1 MKTEN
6 HRVLIIDDERPVL
19 MTLEALLKRHG
30 YHVDAAATASQG
42 LKLLKSNSPSLVLL
56 DLQLP
61 DAHGLEMLDRIKTEL
76 PEVQVIILTAHDSL
90 HNAIESIKRGA
101 YHFISKPYA
110 PEELLSLVEK
120 ALEKQF
126 LLREAEKLREKT
138 EQLEKRLEIAEA
150 RPAPIFKS
158 KPMQEI
164 EELIE
169 AMAPSDANVL
179 IAGESGVGKEVI
191 ANTIHARSRRA
202 GQPMVKLNCAAF
214 PQTMIEGE
222 LFGYVKGAFTGAMH
236 DFPGMIAA
244 ADGGTL
250 FLDEI
255 SDMPADLQ
263 TRFLRVLQEREYR
276 PLGSTQ
282 TMKATFR
289 AIAATNRPIPEALAE
304 NRLRSDLYYRLNTF
318 QIEVP
323 PLRKRKE
330 DIPPL
335 DRAIR
340 ETIFSTTRQTGA
352 GRFTGCISEA
362 ARLFVAGK
370 CSRTAKRH
378 RIRRG
383 AGAAGRDRRK
393 RVARRNTV
401 ASGVAT
407 NRTWRIAAQRRAN
420 SRRRG
425 AERHSPG
432 ACRMP
437 RQQEKSSRTARH
449 SASHPLQQAETLRDR
464 VVGCGEESTA
474 FQRVAPFIDRDRCNA
489 QWVFRAPRSRR
500 GRGID
505 DSNFFQNHSAMFS
518 IVGFSKPSM
527 SLRYAWSRI
536 FRSGFIAALIFA

>member
-1 MKTEN
+1 MKTDN
-6 HRVLIIDDERPVL
+6 RNVLIIDDERPVL

-30 YHVDAAATASQG
+30 YQVDTAPTATQG
-42 LKLLKSNSPSLVLL
+42 LKALKSKPPTLVLL
-56 DLQLP
+56 DLRLP
-61 DAHGLEMLDRIKTEL
+61 DADGLEMLDRIKTEL

-120 ALEKQF
+120 ALETQF
-126 LLREAEKLREKT
+126 LLREAVELREKT

-150 RPAPIFKS
+150 RPTPIFKS

-164 EELIE
+164 EELID

-179 IAGESGVGKEVI
+179 IVGESGVGKEVI

-202 GQPMVKLNCAAF
+202 GQPVVKLNCAAL

-244 ADGGTL
+244 ANGGTI

-282 TMKATFR
+282 TMKADFR
-289 AIAATNRPIPEALAE
+289 AIASTNRPIVQALAE
-304 NRLRSDLYYRLNTF
+304 NRMRSDLYYRLNTF

-335 DRAIR
+335 IAQFLKQFSQQLGKPEPDISPDAFQKLLDYSWPGNIR
-340 ETIFSTTRQTGA
+340 ELQNAIEYAVVLARQGLIDVKELPTE
-352 GRFTGCISEA
+352 IQ
-362 ARLFVAGK
+362 LP
-370 CSRTAKRH
+370 TA
-378 RIRRG
+378 
-383 AGAAGRDRRK
+383 
-393 RVARRNTV
+393 
-401 ASGVAT
+401 
-407 NRTWRIAAQRRAN
+407 
-420 SRRRG
+420 
-425 AERHSPG
+425 
-432 ACRMP
+432 
-437 RQQEKSSRTARH
+437 
-449 SASHPLQQAETLRDR
+449 LQQAEL
-464 VVGCGEESTA
+464 GA
-474 FQRVAPFIDRDRCNA
+474 L
-489 QWVFRAPRSRR
+489 PRSGVQSLDDVERNAILQALAECR
-500 GRGID
+500 GNKKKAAELLGIQRPTLY
-505 DSNFFQNHSAMFS
+505 NKM
-518 IVGFSKPSM
+518 K
-527 SLRYAWSRI
+527 RYAI
-536 FRSGFIAALIFA
+536 EL

>member
-1 MKTEN
+1 MKTDN
-6 HRVLIIDDERPVL
+6 RHVLIIDDERPVL

-30 YHVDAAATASQG
+30 YQVDTAPTAAQG
-42 LKLLKSNSPSLVLL
+42 VKVLKSKSPTLVLL
-56 DLQLP
+56 DLRLP
-61 DAHGLEMLDRIKTEL
+61 DADGLEMLDRIKNEL

-101 YHFISKPYA
+101 FHFISKPYA

-126 LLREAEKLREKT
+126 LLREAEELREKT

-150 RPAPIFKS
+150 RPTPIFKS

-164 EELIE
+164 EELIH

-179 IAGESGVGKEVI
+179 IVGESGVGKEVI

-202 GQPMVKLNCAAF
+202 GQAVVKLNCAAF

-244 ADGGTL
+244 ANGGTL

-282 TMKATFR
+282 TMKADFR
-289 AIAATNRPIPEALAE
+289 AIASTNRPVAQALSE
-304 NRLRSDLYYRLNTF
+304 NRMRSDLYYRLNTF

-335 DRAIR
+335 IAQFVRQFSQQLGKPEPDISPDAFQKLLDYSWPGNVRELQNAI
-340 ETIFSTTRQTGA
+340 EYAVVLARQGMIGVKELPGEIQLPSA
-352 GRFTGCISEA
+352 LQQSELA
-362 ARLFVAGK
+362 AMPRSGVQTLDDVE
-370 CSRTAKRH
+370 RTAILQALAECHGNKKK
-378 RIRRG
+378 
-383 AGAAGRDRRK
+383 AAELLG
-393 RVARRNTV
+393 
-401 ASGVAT
+401 
-407 NRTWRIAAQRRAN
+407 IQR
-420 SRRRG
+420 
-425 AERHSPG
+425 P
-432 ACRMP
+432 
-437 RQQEKSSRTARH
+437 
-449 SASHPLQQAETLRDR
+449 TLY
-464 VVGCGEESTA
+464 
-474 FQRVAPFIDRDRCNA
+474 NK
-489 QWVFRAPRSRR
+489 
-500 GRGID
+500 
-505 DSNFFQNHSAMFS
+505 M
-518 IVGFSKPSM
+518 K
-527 SLRYAWSRI
+527 RYAI
-536 FRSGFIAALIFA
+536 EL

>member
-30 YHVDAAATASQG
+30 YQVETAPTAAQG
-42 LKLLKSNSPSLVLL
+42 LKVLKSKSPTLVLL
-56 DLQLP
+56 DLRLP
-61 DAHGLEMLDRIKTEL
+61 DADGLEMLERIKTEL
-76 PEVQVIILTAHDSL
+76 PKVQVIILTAHDSL

-126 LLREAEKLREKT
+126 LLREAEELRVKT

-150 RPAPIFKS
+150 RPTPIFKS

-164 EELIE
+164 EELID

-179 IAGESGVGKEVI
+179 IVGESGVGKEVI
-191 ANTIHARSRRA
+191 ANAIHARSRRA
-202 GQPMVKLNCAAF
+202 GQPVVKLNCAAF

-222 LFGYVKGAFTGAMH
+222 LFGYVKGAFTGAMQ
-236 DFPGMIAA
+236 DFPGMIGS

-282 TMKATFR
+282 IMKADFR
-289 AIAATNRPIPEALAE
+289 AIASTNRPIPQALAE

-323 PLRKRKE
+323 PLRERKQ

-335 DRAIR
+335 VAFFVKQFAQQLGKSEPEISPEAFQKLLDYSWPGNVR
-340 ETIFSTTRQTGA
+340 ELQNAMEYAVVLARQGVIGVKELPTE
-352 GRFTGCISEA
+352 IQLPA
-362 ARLFVAGK
+362 A
-370 CSRTAKRH
+370 
-378 RIRRG
+378 
-383 AGAAGRDRRK
+383 
-393 RVARRNTV
+393 
-401 ASGVAT
+401 
-407 NRTWRIAAQRRAN
+407 
-420 SRRRG
+420 
-425 AERHSPG
+425 
-432 ACRMP
+432 
-437 RQQEKSSRTARH
+437 
-449 SASHPLQQAETLRDR
+449 LQQIERGVVPQAVQSLDDMERVTSLQALAHCHGNKKKAAELLGIQRPTLY
-464 VVGCGEESTA
+464 
-474 FQRVAPFIDRDRCNA
+474 N
-489 QWVFRAPRSRR
+489 
-500 GRGID
+500 
-505 DSNFFQNHSAMFS
+505 
-518 IVGFSKPSM
+518 K
-527 SLRYAWSRI
+527 LKRYAI
-536 FRSGFIAALIFA
+536 EL